1 VEERAPDFFV
11 SSLYLAKKQRE
22 EAAAQKKQEA
32 AAGEFKLSRFSNVVF
47 LLLFLTL
54 TLFNLESCRS

>member
-1 VEERAPDFFV
+1 VEERAPDFFVSV

-32 AAGEFKLSRFSNVVF
+32 AAGEF
-47 LLLFLTL
+47 
-54 TLFNLESCRS
+54 